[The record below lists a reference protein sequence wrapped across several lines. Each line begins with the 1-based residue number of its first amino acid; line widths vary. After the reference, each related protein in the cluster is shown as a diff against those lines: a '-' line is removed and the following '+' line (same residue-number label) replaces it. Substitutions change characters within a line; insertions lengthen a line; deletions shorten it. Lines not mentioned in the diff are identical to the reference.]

1 MSLSN
6 PQFLMWYLLPT
17 SGYYNPW
24 YDSSTLRLRP
34 RDAPWSL
41 CRTEVSVFMEIT
53 PCGHLCRQRS
63 NPGETVFTTSAV
75 VSWFLEKNLLLFHLA
90 ASTANTF
97 PQFASGSDGNVW
109 GCRMWT
115 LSLSFLCL
123 TCFGTG
129 QFLQMPEFRVE
140 IRVSFLLTEISSA
153 CFYSYIFQ
161 RHSMFKALISPRV
174 CFTGLSSTFPFYP
187 TAEITHF
194 FLGSIPLFFGN
205 YLIISSFQPL

>member
-17 SGYYNPW
+17 TGYYNPW

-34 RDAPWSL
+34 RDALWSL

-153 CFYSYIFQ
+153 CFYSYISSVTQ
-161 RHSMFKALISPRV
+161 YVQSPHISPGV
-174 CFTGLSSTFPFYP
+174 FHWPLKHIPFLPHWWNHSLLLGLNS
-187 TAEITHF
+187 
-194 FLGSIPLFFGN
+194 PL
-205 YLIISSFQPL
+205 LW